1 MLVEEPGVTKT
12 RTPLPKWL
20 WALGA
25 AFLGVVVIA
34 TALLATHW
42 PFTQKAI
49 TQALQAA
56 SGRQVEIGSFAKT
69 YFPPGCIA
77 QDIRF
82 LRHKHPEAPPIITV
96 QKLAIEGSIVGMLT
110 SPKRLSAVRVLGMRM
125 AIPPKTPDESSAS
138 VPLNSGPGGI
148 AISKITADG
157 VVLEFLPEDRGKQ
170 PYVLKIDRL
179 GIKDVGA
186 GTRMSYRATLTNTE
200 PPGVIQSD
208 GKFGPWD
215 PNDMGATPVSGS
227 FTYDDIDL
235 SIFKSISGMGHAHGQ
250 FSGRLGQIQTHGTVD
265 VTAFHVD
272 GSDHSVPL
280 ATTFA
285 ATVNGTNGDV
295 TLDPVLAHFRDT
307 RIEVRGGIAGH
318 QGEKGKTAN
327 FKLVVPSGRV
337 DDLLYL
343 FTKSQPGMS
352 GNVTANGSF
361 IWPPGAGKFLDKIRL
376 DLVFGMGGSRFTS
389 PNTQGSIDRLS
400 ESAAGES
407 RNELNEDP
415 RTVLSQLRGNIQ
427 VRTGVAAIS
436 NAIFD
441 VPGAHATVT
450 GTYNL
455 ENQRVDLRGTLD
467 TQGNLSDTTTG
478 LKALVIKAITPLF
491 KKQKSTRIVPFKITG
506 AYGNTSVGIDWK
518 R

>member
-1 MLVEEPGVTKT
+1 M
-12 RTPLPKWL
+12 
-20 WALGA
+20 
-25 AFLGVVVIA
+25 
-34 TALLATHW
+34 
-42 PFTQKAI
+42 
-49 TQALQAA
+49 
-56 SGRQVEIGSFAKT
+56 
-69 YFPPGCIA
+69 
-77 QDIRF
+77 
-82 LRHKHPEAPPIITV
+82 
-96 QKLAIEGSIVGMLT
+96 QKLVIEGSIVGMLT
-110 SPKRLSAVRVLGMRM
+110 SPKRLSVVRVMGMRM
-125 AIPPKTPDESSAS
+125 AIPPKAEESPAS
-138 VPLNSGPGGI
+138 VPLNSGPSGKSI
-148 AISKITADG
+148 VISKITADG
-157 VVLEFLPEDRGKQ
+157 VVLEFLPEDRARQ
-170 PYVLKIDRL
+170 PYILKVDRL

-186 GTRMSYRATLTNTE
+186 GTRMSYRATVINTE
-200 PPGVIQSD
+200 PPGVIQAD

-215 PNDMGATPVSGS
+215 PNDIGATPVAGS
-227 FTYDDIDL
+227 FTYDNIDL
-235 SIFKSISGMGHAHGQ
+235 SIFKSISGMGHARGQ
-250 FSGRLGQIQTHGTVD
+250 FSGRLGQIQTHGSVD

-295 TLDPVLAHFRDT
+295 WLDPALAHFRDT

-318 QGEKGKTAN
+318 PGEHPGENGKTAD

-343 FTKSQPGMS
+343 FTKSQPGLS

-407 RNELNEDP
+407 RKELNEDP

-427 VRTGVAAIS
+427 VRKGVAAIS

-441 VPGAHATVT
+441 VPGAHATVK
-450 GTYNL
+450 GTYNF
-455 ENQRVDLRGTLD
+455 ETHRVDLRGTLD
-467 TQGNLSDTTTG
+467 TRGNLSDTTTG

-491 KKQKSTRIVPFKITG
+491 KKQKSTRIVPFEITG